1 MLLVLPDQAILTGAK
16 KFMNPSL
23 SLDHTTERSDKK
35 HDVLQTLTI

>member
-1 MLLVLPDQAILTGAK
+1 MLLVLPDQTILTGAK

-35 HDVLQTLTI
+35 HDVLQT